1 VLLADCLWKVRKPL
15 HGFAHLIGSEVQFPK
30 VARRT
35 ATSIVLLS
43 MVVAGIF
50 TPTAF
55 CALMC
60 ERHTRV
66 ESPRHCVQSSDTMPG
81 MVHDHS
87 AMNPSAVE
95 AMSLVMVSQSCQT
108 DCVTAERLDA
118 SRKVVPQVTVV
129 QTISVVPDTTADS
142 LVPDFSAAWGLNS
155 GPPALPYARAAS
167 FSILRI

>member
-1 VLLADCLWKVRKPL
+1 ML
-15 HGFAHLIGSEVQFPK
+15 
-30 VARRT
+30 
-35 ATSIVLLS
+35 
-43 MVVAGIF
+43 VAGIF

-60 ERHTRV
+60 DRHTRV
-66 ESPRHCVQSSDTMPG
+66 ESPRHCVQSSDAMPG

-87 AMNPSAVE
+87 VMNPPAVE

-129 QTISVVPDTTADS
+129 QTTGAVLDTTADS
-142 LVPDFSAAWGLNS
+142 LVTGLSAAWGLNS

>member
-1 VLLADCLWKVRKPL
+1 MKRAPEQ
-15 HGFAHLIGSEVQFPK
+15 FAHLLESEVQFPQ

-35 ATSIVLLS
+35 ATSIVLLITL
-43 MVVAGIF
+43 VAGIF

-66 ESPRHCVQSSDTMPG
+66 ESRRHCVQSADAMPG

-87 AMNPSAVE
+87 AMNPPAVE
-95 AMSLVMVSQSCQT
+95 VISQALVSQSCQT
-108 DCVTAERLDA
+108 NCVTAERLDT
-118 SRKVVPQVTVV
+118 SRKVVPQVGAVHSQTVV
-129 QTISVVPDTTADS
+129 LDTTVDFLAADATA
-142 LVPDFSAAWGLNS
+142 VWGLDS
-155 GPPALPYARAAS
+155 SPPAPSPAHVAS